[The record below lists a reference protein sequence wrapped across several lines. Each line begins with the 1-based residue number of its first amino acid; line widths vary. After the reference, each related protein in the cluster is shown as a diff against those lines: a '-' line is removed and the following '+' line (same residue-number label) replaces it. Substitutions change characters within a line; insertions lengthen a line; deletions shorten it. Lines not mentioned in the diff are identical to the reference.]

1 MTRKMGKIINMLL
14 GIRFDNE
21 HGGKYAYMQFLAYS
35 RELMNLLGE
44 IPNAQRHVCAIEAI
58 AWQFNENLSGKFG
71 HTQRAVFETKMMD
84 FRAIVNE
91 VEFMLHTRRHRTRN
105 SVLHA
110 QAA

>member
-1 MTRKMGKIINMLL
+1 MGKIINKLL

-35 RELMNLLGE
+35 RELMALLDE
-44 IPNAQRHVCAIEAI
+44 LPNTQRYINAIEAI
-58 AWQFNENLSGKFG
+58 AWQFNENLTGRFS

-91 VEFMLHTRRHRTRN
+91 VEFTLNSRRHLTRS

>member
-1 MTRKMGKIINMLL
+1 MGKIINKLL
-14 GIRFDNE
+14 GIRFNNE

-35 RELMNLLGE
+35 RELMFQLGE
-44 IPNAQRHVCAIEAI
+44 LPNTQRYINAIEAI
-58 AWQFNENLSGKFG
+58 AWQFNENLSGKFS

-91 VEFMLHTRRHRTRN
+91 VEFTLNSRRHLTR